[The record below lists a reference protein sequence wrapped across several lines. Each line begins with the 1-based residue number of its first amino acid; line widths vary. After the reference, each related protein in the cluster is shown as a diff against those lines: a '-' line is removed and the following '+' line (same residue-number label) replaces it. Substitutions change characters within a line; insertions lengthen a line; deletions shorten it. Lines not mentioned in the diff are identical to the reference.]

1 MGWMSA
7 VRFGARAMCPLSC
20 SPLTPTEFEIMATL
34 MSQPGR
40 LFSRNQLL
48 AAAHGVAFESYER
61 AIDSHIRNLRHKLE
75 PDDLI
80 VTVHGVGYKF
90 EAQNAVVRG

>member
-1 MGWMSA
+1 MFFVFHSNFVPLGTGLIIFRLRALQGVSAGLA
-7 VRFGARAMCPLSC
+7 VRV
-20 SPLTPTEFEIMATL
+20 
-34 MSQPGR
+34 
-40 LFSRNQLL
+40 FSRSQLL
-48 AAAHGVAFESYER
+48 TAAHGVAFESYER

-90 EAQNAVVRG
+90 HA